1 MNEKLVKVKDVYCLL
16 NEERGEAKVLQ
27 LTNDLEA
34 LEVEAKYYV
43 YLVNEEN
50 KKGKAVYFESL
61 NECSY
66 FYNKTVF
73 EMNYSYIEQGL
84 ELVNDIGAYKLRCA
98 KLNCTH

>member
-1 MNEKLVKVKDVYCLL
+1 MNEKLVKVKDVYYLL

-34 LEVEAKYYV
+34 SEVEVKYYV

-50 KKGKAVYFESL
+50 KKGKAIYFDSL
-61 NECSY
+61 DKCSY

-73 EMNYSYIEQGL
+73 EMNYSYIEQGI
-84 ELVNDIGAYKLRCA
+84 ELVNDIGAYKLRQA
-98 KLNCTH
+98 KLEY